1 MKIKVY
7 MDSLARFGKSPFIY
21 PMYGLGELPQAF
33 ARLSAV
39 HGGTCRILRRVSPR
53 SAPLLQHPSDATQSL
68 LTRAHIVLPLCP
80 CARFLT
86 TQRQNSN
93 HTLLPLTPA
102 LLQALTC

>member
-1 MKIKVY
+1 MDTNIIMNSTKNVY
-7 MDSLARFGKSPFIY
+7 CDYCDALEGAEYYRDYYSNYYVEYYL
-21 PMYGLGELPQAF
+21 
-33 ARLSAV
+33 
-39 HGGTCRILRRVSPR
+39 
-53 SAPLLQHPSDATQSL
+53 SDATQSL